1 MPRVIVP
8 FSVLS
13 SSRLH
18 VEGEHRRTSNIYEKG
33 QQRTMMAPPRSI
45 IRLAPRYC
53 SARAFAG
60 SPSRLGRGQQQ
71 SREAPDIIGFVLR
84 TQKAKRGG
92 YLELSSTDAPPF
104 RLGPGS
110 PGRDSY
116 LGI

>member
-1 MPRVIVP
+1 
-8 FSVLS
+8 
-13 SSRLH
+13 
-18 VEGEHRRTSNIYEKG
+18 
-33 QQRTMMAPPRSI
+33 MMAPPRSI